1 MKNFLVY
8 VLVLGSLIA
17 LTLFPTTG
25 NSLAKLPDEGGL
37 LIMSLLTAGVG
48 WVLLQLGTALG
59 VDLKGYI
66 QPVTVVLA
74 PILITVIEN
83 YLNLIPS
90 IYDNVV
96 TTVIHLIVLI
106 VGMVGWNFLFKR
118 AARPKSVLE

>member
-1 MKNFLVY
+1 MKYLMYFI
-8 VLVLGSLIA
+8 VLGAVAA
-17 LTLFPTTG
+17 LVFFPQTG

-37 LIMSLLTAGVG
+37 LLTSLLTAGVG
-48 WVLLQLGTALG
+48 WVLLQLGTSLG

-74 PILITVIEN
+74 PILITIIEN

-90 IYDNVV
+90 VYDNIVI
-96 TTVIHLIVLI
+96 TVIHLIVLA

-118 AARPKSVLE
+118 AASPKVVLE